1 MFEYIKEWKDCVI
14 YLHGNALVYKSF
26 SDIEKSNKKKTKNK
40 NLWIIYKKTK
50 RGLLFC
56 TKILEN

>member
-14 YLHGNALVYKSF
+14 YQYTNALPCKPF
-26 SDIEKSNKKKTKNK
+26 PDIEKSNKKKKTKNK

-50 RGLLFC
+50 RVCFFVQ
-56 TKILEN
+56 KY